1 MNVLIRVAL
10 MPVRLALML
19 LEWAGLFLT
28 HFVGIGCYL
37 MVGGCFVLAVAGWLM
52 GLAPVEETV
61 RTLGIGFA
69 FFAIPLI
76 GGKIVCAVSNM
87 RRLAGNCLD

>member
-1 MNVLIRVAL
+1 
-10 MPVRLALML
+10 
-19 LEWAGLFLT
+19 
-28 HFVGIGCYL
+28 
-37 MVGGCFVLAVAGWLM
+37 M